1 LGGAQGVA
9 SVIEQLNKELTINMM
24 LGGTRNIEQVKTTR
38 LLTEK
43 ELPQ

>member
-1 LGGAQGVA
+1 
-9 SVIEQLNKELTINMM
+9 NMM
-24 LGGTRNIEQVKTTR
+24 LGGARNIEQVKTTR

>member
-1 LGGAQGVA
+1 LGGA
-9 SVIEQLNKELTINMM
+9 
-24 LGGTRNIEQVKTTR
+24 RNIEQVKTTR

>member
-1 LGGAQGVA
+1 GGA
-9 SVIEQLNKELTINMM
+9 
-24 LGGTRNIEQVKTTR
+24 RNIEQVKTTR

>member
-1 LGGAQGVA
+1 
-9 SVIEQLNKELTINMM
+9 MM
-24 LGGTRNIEQVKTTR
+24 LGGARNIEQVKTTR

>member
-1 LGGAQGVA
+1 MLGGA
-9 SVIEQLNKELTINMM
+9 
-24 LGGTRNIEQVKTTR
+24 RNIEQVKTTR

>member
-1 LGGAQGVA
+1 
-9 SVIEQLNKELTINMM
+9 INMM
-24 LGGTRNIEQVKTTR
+24 LGGARNIEQVKTTR